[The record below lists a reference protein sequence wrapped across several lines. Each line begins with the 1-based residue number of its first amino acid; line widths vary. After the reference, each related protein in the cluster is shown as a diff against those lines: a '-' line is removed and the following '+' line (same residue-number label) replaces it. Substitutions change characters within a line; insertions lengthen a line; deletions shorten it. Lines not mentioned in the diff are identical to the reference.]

1 MGERTYTVNL
11 GSRGRV
17 TVTESDIE
25 EIDLDESTVQV
36 DGVRLTEARAAQLAR
51 EISVRHGR
59 RGGRPSLPEHERAS
73 VQKALRLTPEQAQRL
88 AAAASS
94 RGVSESELL
103 RNALDAYLA
112 S

>member
-25 EIDLDESTVQV
+25 EIDLDESTFQV

-51 EISVRHGR
+51 EISVQHGR
-59 RGGRPSLPEHERAS
+59 HGGRPSLPEH
-73 VQKALRLTPEQAQRL
+73 Q
-88 AAAASS
+88 
-94 RGVSESELL
+94 
-103 RNALDAYLA
+103 
-112 S
+112 